1 MRGENKMTRR
11 QQETVI
17 CQVCKEQKKISEV
30 LSAEMIREPI
40 VERIKA
46 THPDWSSKGFICISD
61 LNRFR
66 TEYVQDV
73 IKTDKGELSALEEQ
87 VVRSL
92 TEQELLS
99 KNINIEY
106 DQQRSLGE
114 RMADK
119 LADFGGSWRFISIF
133 GGILFL
139 WIAVNSALMI
149 WKPFDPYPFI
159 FLNLILS
166 CLAAIQAPIIMMS
179 QNRQETRDRLHAEQ
193 DYRINLKAELEI
205 RHLHEKLDHLLM
217 NQWQR
222 LMEIQQ
228 IQMELMDEL
237 THKTP
242 QERSK

>member
-1 MRGENKMTRR
+1 MPKK
-11 QQETVI
+11 QQETFI
-17 CQVCKEQKKISEV
+17 CQICKEQKKISEV

-40 VERIKA
+40 AEIIKA
-46 THPDWSSKGFICISD
+46 THPEWSSQSFICIPD

-66 TEYVQDV
+66 TEYVQNV
-73 IKTDKGELSALEEQ
+73 IKEDKGELSALEEQ
-87 VVRSL
+87 VVKSL
-92 TEQELLS
+92 TEQDLLS
-99 KNINIEY
+99 KNINVEY
-106 DQQRSLGE
+106 DQQRTLGE

-133 GGILFL
+133 GGVLLL
-139 WIAVNSALMI
+139 WIVINSALII

-205 RHLHEKLDHLLM
+205 RHLHEKIDHLLM

-237 THKTP
+237 SHKTP
-242 QERSK
+242 RQHSK

>member
-1 MRGENKMTRR
+1 MPKK
-11 QQETVI
+11 QQETFI
-17 CQVCKEQKKISEV
+17 CEVCKEQKKISEV

-40 VERIKA
+40 AERIKA
-46 THPDWSSKGFICISD
+46 THPDWSSQSFICIPD

-66 TEYVQDV
+66 AEYVQNV
-73 IKTDKGELSALEEQ
+73 IKEDKGELSALEKQ
-87 VVRSL
+87 VVKSL

-99 KNINIEY
+99 KNINVEY
-106 DQQRSLGE
+106 DQQRTLGE
-114 RMADK
+114 RMSDK

-139 WIAVNSALMI
+139 WIAINSALMI

-179 QNRQETRDRLHAEQ
+179 QNRQEARDRLNAEQ

-205 RHLHEKLDHLLM
+205 RHLHEKIDHLLM

-237 THKTP
+237 SHKTP
-242 QERSK
+242 REHSK